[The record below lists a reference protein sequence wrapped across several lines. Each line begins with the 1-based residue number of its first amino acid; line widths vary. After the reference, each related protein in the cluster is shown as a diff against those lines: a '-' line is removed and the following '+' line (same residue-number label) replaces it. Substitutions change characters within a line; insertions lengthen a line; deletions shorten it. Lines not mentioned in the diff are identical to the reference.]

1 MLNAQILLLFLAQ
14 PGGGNQA
21 AVEWFTLALFCGAG
35 IFTLAVS
42 LVWICLRSDEKNRRH
57 GDYYEK

>member
-1 MLNAQILLLFLAQ
+1 M
-14 PGGGNQA
+14 
-21 AVEWFTLALFCGAG
+21 VESMESAERFTLLLFCGAG

-42 LVWICLRSDEKNRRH
+42 LVWICLRNEEKNRRH